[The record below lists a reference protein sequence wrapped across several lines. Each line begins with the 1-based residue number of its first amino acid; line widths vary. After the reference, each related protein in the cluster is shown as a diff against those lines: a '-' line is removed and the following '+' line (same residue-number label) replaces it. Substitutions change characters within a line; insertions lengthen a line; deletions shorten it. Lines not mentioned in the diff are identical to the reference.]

1 MGRDWKSFELHI
13 RKSLN
18 CLTQSVDRN
27 MDIKDNSDDD
37 LGRKEESC
45 E

>member
-13 RKSLN
+13 RKSLS

-37 LGRKEESC
+37 LGRKEKSC